1 MAGSAILG
9 TTEPDFS
16 VGCLWHRLPTIKH
29 FSVSLYFLKSKGE
42 EIPFSILP
50 SGYSKDISG
59 LMEVSREFARKLV
72 MPLPQ
77 QTRSSTGF
85 CSGWC
90 PTSHFGSVA
99 NAFRLKSKLFL
110 PRRGTFPHSSFVKV
124 GFAPRY

>member
-1 MAGSAILG
+1 MGSG
-9 TTEPDFS
+9 
-16 VGCLWHRLPTIKH
+16 GWGGGHRLPTIKH
-29 FSVSLYFLKSKGE
+29 FSVSLSFLKSKGE
-42 EIPFSILP
+42 EIPLSILP

-85 CSGWC
+85 AVGGVPQVISALLLML
-90 PTSHFGSVA
+90 PA
-99 NAFRLKSKLFL
+99 EKLFL
-110 PRRGTFPHSSFVKV
+110 PRRGTFPHSSFVEV